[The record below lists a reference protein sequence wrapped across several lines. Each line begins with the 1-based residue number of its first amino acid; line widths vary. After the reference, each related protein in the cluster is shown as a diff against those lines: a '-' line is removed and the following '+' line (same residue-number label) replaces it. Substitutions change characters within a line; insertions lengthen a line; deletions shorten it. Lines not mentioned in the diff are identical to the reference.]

1 MTRLALLAAVGLL
14 LACAQPRQPTGGPPV
29 VDPPRVVAVSP
40 APYSVLTDLGR
51 PVVIRFDDRLS
62 ERLEGVRSLEEAV
75 LVSPET
81 GEVRVRRGR
90 RELRVSV
97 AGGWQ
102 PGLVYRVVV
111 LPVLRDLFGNVR
123 AEAVELV
130 FSTGAPIPE
139 TAVAGFVEDRLTGR
153 VVANARVHAT
163 HRDDARTYMAVTDT
177 AGFFSLRHVPEGSY
191 DVVAW
196 LDQNR
201 NRAVNYA
208 EPQDSGFF
216 TLAVRDTVILEMGL
230 LPGDTTPARLTR
242 AEPIDSTKVRLSFDD
257 YFEPGPVEGRAR
269 VYRAE
274 DSTFVA
280 FGELLHATRL
290 DSLLAAERAAAEA
303 AADTAPAVD
312 IPRPPA
318 DSPAVD
324 APRPPADGRAV
335 REGIER
341 RPGARQAPEASPLP
355 ARELVLVLPAPL
367 AVETAYYVVVE
378 DLVNIRGIPGG
389 GGTATFRTLAA
400 RAPEPEPDPEP
411 PEPDGEPP
419 PPPPDSLSDG

>member
-1 MTRLALLAAVGLL
+1 MTRLAPLAMVGLL

-29 VDPPRVVAVSP
+29 VDPPRVLDVSP
-40 APYSVLTDLGR
+40 APYSVLTDLSR
-51 PVVIRFDDRLS
+51 PVVIRFDERLS
-62 ERLEGVRSLEEAV
+62 ERLEGVRSLDEAV

-111 LPVLRDLFGNVR
+111 LPVLRDLYGNVR

-153 VVANARVHAT
+153 VVPNARVHAT
-163 HRDDARTYMAVTDT
+163 HRDAVRTYMAVTDT

-208 EPQDSGFF
+208 EPQDSGSF
-216 TLAVRDTVILEMGL
+216 TLAARDTVILELGL
-230 LPGDTTPARLTR
+230 LPGDTIPARLTR

-257 YFEPGPVEGRAR
+257 YFEPGPVDATAR

-312 IPRPPA
+312 VPRPPA
-318 DSPAVD
+318 DSPAV
-324 APRPPADGRAV
+324 
-335 REGIER
+335 RERLER
-341 RPGARQAPEASPLP
+341 RPGASQPAPEASPLP

-367 AVETAYYVVVE
+367 AAETAYYVVVE
-378 DLVNIRGIPGG
+378 DLVNIRGVPGG
-389 GGTATFRTLAA
+389 GGTTTFRTPAA
-400 RAPEPEPDPEP
+400 RPPEPEPDPEP
-411 PEPDGEPP
+411 PEPEPDPAPPEPDAEPP
-419 PPPPDSLSDG
+419 PPPPDSLPDG

>member
-1 MTRLALLAAVGLL
+1 MIRLALLATVGLL

-40 APYSVLTDLGR
+40 EPYSVMTDLSR

-62 ERLEGVRSLEEAV
+62 ERLEGVRTLEEAV

-81 GEVRVRRGR
+81 GEVQVRRGR

-123 AEAVELV
+123 TEAVELV

-139 TAVAGFVEDRLTGR
+139 TAVAGFVEDRLTRR
-153 VVANARVHAT
+153 VVANARVHAK
-163 HRDDARTYMAVTDT
+163 HRDAARTYMAVTDT

-208 EPQDSGFF
+208 EPQDSGSF
-216 TLAVRDTVILEMGL
+216 TLAAQDTVILELGL
-230 LPGDTTPARLTR
+230 LPGDTIPARLTR

-257 YFEPGPVEGRAR
+257 YFEPGPVEGTAR

-280 FGELLHATRL
+280 FGELLHTARL
-290 DSLLAAERAAAEA
+290 DSLLAAERAAA
-303 AADTAPAVD
+303 DTAPAVD
-312 IPRPPA
+312 VPRPPA

-324 APRPPADGRAV
+324 VPLPPADSPAV
-335 REGIER
+335 REGFER
-341 RPGARQAPEASPLP
+341 RPGARQPAPETSPLP

-367 AVETAYYVVVE
+367 AAETAYYVVVE
-378 DLVNIRGIPGG
+378 DLVNIRGVPGG
-389 GGTATFRTLAA
+389 GGSAAFRTPAA
-400 RAPEPEPDPEP
+400 RPPEPEPEPEPPEPEPD
-411 PEPDGEPP
+411 PP
-419 PPPPDSLSDG
+419 PPPPDSVSDG

>member
-1 MTRLALLAAVGLL
+1 
-14 LACAQPRQPTGGPPV
+14 
-29 VDPPRVVAVSP
+29 
-40 APYSVLTDLGR
+40 
-51 PVVIRFDDRLS
+51 VVIRFDERLS

-111 LPVLRDLFGNVR
+111 LPVLRDLYGNVR
-123 AEAVELV
+123 TEAVELV

-153 VVANARVHAT
+153 VVPNARVHAT
-163 HRDDARTYMAVTDT
+163 HRDAIRTYMAVTDT

-208 EPQDSGFF
+208 EPQDSGSF
-216 TLAVRDTVILEMGL
+216 TLAARDTVILELGL
-230 LPGDTTPARLTR
+230 LPGDTIPARLTR

-257 YFEPGPVEGRAR
+257 YFEPGPVDATGR

-280 FGELLHATRL
+280 FGELIHATRL

-312 IPRPPA
+312 VPRPPA

-324 APRPPADGRAV
+324 VPRPPADSPAM
-335 REGIER
+335 RERLER
-341 RPGARQAPEASPLP
+341 RPGAGQAAPEASPLP

-367 AVETAYYVVVE
+367 AAETAYYVVVE
-378 DLVNIRGIPGG
+378 DLVNIRGVPGG
-389 GGTATFRTLAA
+389 GGTATFRTPAA
-400 RAPEPEPDPEP
+400 RPPEPEPEPEPPEPEPDPEP
-411 PEPDGEPP
+411 PEPDAEPP
-419 PPPPDSLSDG
+419 PPPPDSLADG